1 MHKMMQAKPKASRT
15 LYIINYFSSLRMC
28 EFEKDAKTLEA
39 LEALSFSFRREPK
52 SINLLI
58 FL

>member
-1 MHKMMQAKPKASRT
+1 
-15 LYIINYFSSLRMC
+15 MC